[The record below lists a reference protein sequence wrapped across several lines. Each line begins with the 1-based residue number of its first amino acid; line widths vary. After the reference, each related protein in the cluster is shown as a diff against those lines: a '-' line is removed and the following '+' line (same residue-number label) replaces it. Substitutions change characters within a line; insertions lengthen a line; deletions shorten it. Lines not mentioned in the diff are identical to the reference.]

1 MYSPTKDIN
10 TSVRIGLNNK
20 KKYIVYG
27 TRKIKKPTQD

>member
-10 TSVRIGLNNK
+10 INVRIGLNNK

-27 TRKIKKPTQD
+27 TRIIKNPKQD